1 MAQSNL
7 KEIQIKG
14 LIPPNPAAL
23 DFESQFRSNLEAFLS
38 QMIVFEDDYQSTVA
52 ASGTDGSTLGESIS
66 LMQGTANANFDA
78 IKEALEAA
86 SLVNLP
92 ADKDWQSADGTS
104 LFASSLRFE
113 SLDLRFQHLDTL
125 ISDGYTQN
133 DESLIY
139 LSLQDRFKKDEVR
152 IKDSEDK
159 ILAGYQQSNESLV
172 YTSLQDRFNQDELR
186 IKANTDLL
194 DAAIVD
200 SNGSNKGSIQA
211 WFTEIEG
218 NVQTN
223 TGILSDAKGVFT
235 TLKGRLDNIDIQYDA
250 DNGGAATINDRF
262 LSVEGRVDG
271 IDSQYDDDKGT
282 KPDGTPYNSIDER
295 MIDISAA
302 TTAAQA
308 EIDAAELRL
317 DAFDSKY
324 LADSGTD
331 SLGNQRTSIDQR
343 FTEIETGLNN
353 SSSLF
358 ANISGDSNQS
368 FATDSLTVG
377 GTLTLSS
384 TADLDVAGSKII
396 NIATPTDPND
406 AVNFAHVDNIKVWL
420 DGRIGAL
427 ESGMTLPDP
436 TGMNDKFLQV
446 SNAGA
451 VTWADPP
458 DLDPNNVNTGNY
470 EWLPQVPFQAVQFDG
485 EVYSSR
491 TLAPGFTYFCAGDLY
506 VSQNDSN
513 GNPVTLTVGSGSG
526 AVDGMGNPIKGAVLI
541 VQGHVIG
548 NASGIV
554 VDTSSPHKGRLIVE
568 NWSDSKSDYLIS
580 EITGQQKIVRT
591 SELNLIGK
599 HQFSSRLVMEANTKL
614 IVDTACDLIFKES
627 LLSPTAIIQID
638 NDASGNPLGTVTYFD
653 PIKIIENAPAA
664 LDTLQEVAAILE
676 DPNTGNVVNL
686 FSKIESDVQAV
697 SSDVSQVQSDLA
709 QAQSDISQAQSDISQ
724 AQTAAAQAASDA
736 AQAAADVSNVS
747 IGNLVATT
755 EASTG
760 DLVYKFSP

>member
-223 TGILSDAKGVFT
+223 TDILSDAKGSFT
-235 TLKGRLDNIDIQYDA
+235 TLKARL
-250 DNGGAATINDRF
+250 
-262 LSVEGRVDG
+262 DG
-271 IDSQYDDDKGT
+271 IDSQYDDDNGGEAT
-282 KPDGTPYNSIDER
+282 INDRFSLVEGRVDSID
-295 MIDISAA
+295 
-302 TTAAQA
+302 
-308 EIDAAELRL
+308 
-317 DAFDSKY
+317 
-324 LADSGTD
+324 
-331 SLGNQRTSIDQR
+331 
-343 FTEIETGLNN
+343 
-353 SSSLF
+353 
-358 ANISGDSNQS
+358 
-368 FATDSLTVG
+368 
-377 GTLTLSS
+377 
-384 TADLDVAGSKII
+384 
-396 NIATPTDPND
+396 
-406 AVNFAHVDNIKVWL
+406 
-420 DGRIGAL
+420 
-427 ESGMTLPDP
+427 
-436 TGMNDKFLQV
+436 
-446 SNAGA
+446 
-451 VTWADPP
+451 
-458 DLDPNNVNTGNY
+458 
-470 EWLPQVPFQAVQFDG
+470 
-485 EVYSSR
+485 
-491 TLAPGFTYFCAGDLY
+491 
-506 VSQNDSN
+506 SQYD
-513 GNPVTLTVGSGSG
+513 
-526 AVDGMGNPIKGAVLI
+526 
-541 VQGHVIG
+541 
-548 NASGIV
+548 
-554 VDTSSPHKGRLIVE
+554 
-568 NWSDSKSDYLIS
+568 
-580 EITGQQKIVRT
+580 
-591 SELNLIGK
+591 
-599 HQFSSRLVMEANTKL
+599 
-614 IVDTACDLIFKES
+614 
-627 LLSPTAIIQID
+627 
-638 NDASGNPLGTVTYFD
+638 
-653 PIKIIENAPAA
+653 
-664 LDTLQEVAAILE
+664 
-676 DPNTGNVVNL
+676 
-686 FSKIESDVQAV
+686 
-697 SSDVSQVQSDLA
+697 
-709 QAQSDISQAQSDISQ
+709 
-724 AQTAAAQAASDA
+724 
-736 AQAAADVSNVS
+736 
-747 IGNLVATT
+747 
-755 EASTG
+755 
-760 DLVYKFSP
+760 

>member
-1 MAQSNL
+1 MA
-7 KEIQIKG
+7 
-14 LIPPNPAAL
+14 
-23 DFESQFRSNLEAFLS
+23 
-38 QMIVFEDDYQSTVA
+38 
-52 ASGTDGSTLGESIS
+52 
-66 LMQGTANANFDA
+66 
-78 IKEALEAA
+78 
-86 SLVNLP
+86 
-92 ADKDWQSADGTS
+92 
-104 LFASSLRFE
+104 
-113 SLDLRFQHLDTL
+113 
-125 ISDGYTQN
+125 
-133 DESLIY
+133 
-139 LSLQDRFKKDEVR
+139 LSL
-152 IKDSEDK
+152 
-159 ILAGYQQSNESLV
+159 SL
-172 YTSLQDRFNQDELR
+172 
-186 IKANTDLL
+186 
-194 DAAIVD
+194 
-200 SNGSNKGSIQA
+200 
-211 WFTEIEG
+211 
-218 NVQTN
+218 
-223 TGILSDAKGVFT
+223 
-235 TLKGRLDNIDIQYDA
+235 
-250 DNGGAATINDRF
+250 
-262 LSVEGRVDG
+262 
-271 IDSQYDDDKGT
+271 
-282 KPDGTPYNSIDER
+282 
-295 MIDISAA
+295 
-302 TTAAQA
+302 
-308 EIDAAELRL
+308 
-317 DAFDSKY
+317 
-324 LADSGTD
+324 
-331 SLGNQRTSIDQR
+331 
-343 FTEIETGLNN
+343 
-353 SSSLF
+353 
-358 ANISGDSNQS
+358 
-368 FATDSLTVG
+368 
-377 GTLTLSS
+377 S

-427 ESGMTLPDP
+427 ENGMTLPDP

-513 GNPVTLTVGSGSG
+513 GNPVTLTVGAGSG

-591 SELNLIGK
+591 SELNLTGK

-638 NDASGNPLGTVTYFD
+638 NDAFGNPLGTVTYFD

-697 SSDVSQVQSDLA
+697 ATNATQAQTDAAQAIADAA
-709 QAQSDISQAQSDISQ
+709 QAQSDAAQAQSDAAQ
-724 AQTAAAQAASDA
+724 AQSDAAQAASDA
-736 AQAAADVSNVS
+736 AQAVADVSNVS
-747 IGNLVATT
+747 IGNLAATT